1 MVRESEMREGQADSG
16 FSVALAQNVSEVSV
30 AAERILD
37 EAVAF
42 CAQKM
47 HASPEAVV
55 EQLRQGERTARNYYD
70 YGLAKGIAAFLG
82 EVMEDA
88 KGIFLCSYDA
98 TPEDLCFGEASPLI
112 HLIVWVGRKTAAL
125 DSLISALDQ
134 AVLRVHAGRISAP
147 PLKNLL
153 DVQVVD
159 DADVEGRV
167 GYGAMLSS
175 ASNRPICIWTR

>member
-1 MVRESEMREGQADSG
+1 MVRDLRMEQRQAEQG
-16 FSVALAQNVSEVSV
+16 ISVVVGRSASEVSA

-47 HASPEAVV
+47 RANPEAVV
-55 EQLRQGERTARNYYD
+55 EQLRQGECTARNYYD

-82 EVMEDA
+82 EVMEDV
-88 KGIFLCSYDA
+88 KGVFLCSYDA
-98 TPEDLCFGEASPLI
+98 TPEDVCFGEASPLI

-125 DSLISALDQ
+125 NSLISALDQ
-134 AVLRVHAGRISAP
+134 AVLRVHAVRCGAP

-159 DADVEGRV
+159 DADVEGRI

-175 ASNRPICIWTR
+175 VGNRPICIWTR